1 MGIAYR
7 LSLVRVL
14 GFTAP
19 FPLPKSGEER
29 DVLCTQGEGRLPSP
43 SFGRGARGEGYFLT
57 IGR

>member
-29 DVLCTQGEGRLPSP
+29 DVLCPQGED
-43 SFGRGARGEGYFLT
+43 
-57 IGR
+57 